1 MRPRPSFWVMIV
13 GATLALLGA
22 FLPWAT
28 ASAVFVSVSKNGIDG
43 DGKLTAVL
51 AVVTGILVLTYL
63 RSASRQAAVLV
74 IVGVLGAIVALV
86 GVADFVDVSSKI
98 GDLTTEEQ
106 RLVSIS
112 VGIGLYLTIAAGVA
126 IVVGGIMG
134 RFER

>member
-1 MRPRPSFWVMIV
+1 MIV

-28 ASAVFVSVSKNGIDG
+28 ASAAFVSVSKNGIEG

-51 AVVTGILVLTYL
+51 SVVAGILVLTYL
-63 RSASRQAAVLV
+63 RSARRQPAVLV

-98 GDLTTEEQ
+98 GELTTEQQ

-112 VGIGLYLTIAAGVA
+112 VGVGLYLTITAGVT
-126 IVVGGIMG
+126 IVVGAIIG
-134 RFER
+134 RSER